1 VIYNAQLKKPPFCP
15 EPLCSWNQFATYAR
29 TSIIAPYSQ
38 CFNLIIP
45 AARMQEMTLFFLGG
59 GGVVISPL
67 LVQLYERR
75 FYYWPLVGLA
85 KTKSLSETV
94 KVT

>member
-1 VIYNAQLKKPPFCP
+1 MIYNAQLKKPPFCP

-45 AARMQEMTLFFLGG
+45 AARMQEMTLFFWG
-59 GGVVISPL
+59 GGVLLFPL
-67 LVQLYERR
+67 CLYSCTNGASTTGH
-75 FYYWPLVGLA
+75 LSGLP
-85 KTKSLSETV
+85 KRSLYQ
-94 KVT
+94 KR